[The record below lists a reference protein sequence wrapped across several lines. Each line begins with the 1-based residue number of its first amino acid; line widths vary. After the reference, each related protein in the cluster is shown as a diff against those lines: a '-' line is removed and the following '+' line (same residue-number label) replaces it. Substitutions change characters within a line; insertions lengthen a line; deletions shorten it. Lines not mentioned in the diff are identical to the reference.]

1 MVIEKM
7 KKDQEKK
14 IINIIES
21 IKPYIINDGGDIEFI
36 KYEDGIVYIKMLGAC
51 ANCSILDITLKDGI
65 ESTIKEEVPDVKA
78 VINILD
84 D

>member
-36 KYEDGIVYIKMLGAC
+36 KYEEGIVYIKMLGAC